1 MRSSTRP
8 PTARNPGS
16 RVRLILALATLA
28 LTFAMAA
35 GCATRGVSTRALE
48 SKPVVRCYEKNCSD
62 AEDSRSAAQ
71 GGCPTCVY

>member
-1 MRSSTRP
+1 MKPTSS
-8 PTARNPGS
+8 ARRRRG
-16 RVRLILALATLA
+16 LLLGLALIAAPLV
-28 LTFAMAA
+28 A

-48 SKPVVRCYEKNCSD
+48 TKPIVKCYERNCSD

>member
-1 MRSSTRP
+1 MRSPTRP
-8 PTARNPGS
+8 DTAPEPGA
-16 RVRLILALATLA
+16 VLRLFVVVAALALALA
-28 LTFAMAA
+28 VAA

>member
-1 MRSSTRP
+1 V
-8 PTARNPGS
+8 AA
-16 RVRLILALATLA
+16 LALALA
-28 LTFAMAA
+28 VAA